1 MSTSSQTNHF
11 KSLLAD
17 MGREGFALEVAVL
30 VGCLVLAWVAVWALR
45 RAWVRSEMASQP
57 APVAGSELATAS
69 TERSDSVLFGLR
81 GVDGVLFPLTALVLV
96 YLMRVTLF
104 AGTEF
109 ALFKLAVPMLSALV
123 AIRLIAR
130 VIALAYPD
138 STLGRLIERFFS
150 WAIWLGIVLWLA
162 GVLPLV
168 MAELEGITF
177 NMGKSKVSL
186 LGMFEGLIAAML
198 VIVLALW
205 LSAVIERRL
214 LSDAVTDLSLRKVAG
229 NALRVLLLIVG
240 FLFALSALGV
250 DLTALSV
257 LGGAIGV
264 GLGFGLQKL
273 AANYVSGFV
282 ILIERS
288 LRIGDNVKVDGF
300 EGKVTDIKTRYTMI
314 RSVNGRE
321 AIVPNEKLITER
333 VENLSLSDP
342 KVLVVTNI
350 TVGYDSDVAQVQGI
364 LTAAAASSER
374 VLREP
379 APVAHLANFA
389 ADGLEFSLCFW
400 IADPENGQLNVK
412 SQVHIAILEA
422 LRAAKIEIPYPQR
435 VVHAPVALSR

>member
-1 MSTSSQTNHF
+1 MEAAMNAADQANYF
-11 KSLLAD
+11 KALLKD
-17 MGREGFALEVAVL
+17 IGREGFIYEVAAL
-30 VGCLVLAWVAVWALR
+30 FACLVAAWVIVGALR
-45 RAWVRSEMASQP
+45 RAWVRSQGLQA
-57 APVAGSELATAS
+57 APPVPGQ
-69 TERSDSVLFGLR
+69 RSDSVLFGVR
-81 GVDGVLFPLTALVLV
+81 GVDGVLFPVIALALVYVL
-96 YLMRVTLF
+96 RVSLF
-104 AGTEF
+104 AGIEF
-109 ALFKLAVPMLSALV
+109 ALFRLAVPMLSALA

-138 STLGRLIERFFS
+138 SRAGRLIEQFFS
-150 WAIWLGIVLWLA
+150 WAVWLGIVLWLA
-162 GVLPLV
+162 GVLPVV
-168 MAELEGITF
+168 MAELEGIKF
-177 NMGKSKVSL
+177 SIGKSKVSL
-186 LGMFEGLIAAML
+186 LGMFEGIVAALL
-198 VIVLALW
+198 VIVLSLW
-205 LSAVIERRL
+205 FSAVVERRL
-214 LSDAVTDLSLRKVAG
+214 LSDAVSDLSLRKVAG
-229 NALRVLLLIVG
+229 NALRVVLLIVG
-240 FLFALSALGV
+240 LLFALSALGV

-257 LGGAIGV
+257 LGGALGV

-350 TVGYDSDVAQVQGI
+350 TVGYESDVAQVQGI
-364 LTAAAASSER
+364 LISSAAASER
-374 VLREP
+374 VLKDP

-400 IADPENGQLNVK
+400 ISDPENGQLNVK
-412 SQVHIAILEA
+412 SEVHINLLEA

-435 VVHAPVALSR
+435 VVRSVN

>member
-1 MSTSSQTNHF
+1 MSMSSQTNHF

-57 APVAGSELATAS
+57 APVVGSELATAS

-109 ALFKLAVPMLSALV
+109 ALFKLAVPMLSALA

-422 LRAAKIEIPYPQR
+422 LRMAKIKIPYPQR
-435 VVHAPVALSR
+435 VVHTAS